1 MNKPIVFIL
10 FLFFLSKL
18 SFAQDSESVYTLA
31 NDKKKKEQQLKGF
44 ETGAYE
50 KMNPLAPA
58 KAAFYSAVLPGLG
71 QAYNKRY
78 WKIPLVYAAI
88 GSSAYAFINNN
99 RVYHK
104 FRDAFKSRRMGF
116 TTDPYYDLN
125 DSGVIPGQPDV
136 SDISLQT
143 AQERAQEA
151 RDFSLVLTI
160 GMYALNIIDANV
172 DAHLKQFNVNADLSI
187 DYRPDVLINPV
198 TNKPYL
204 GMTVNLTY

>member
-1 MNKPIVFIL
+1 MNNPL
-10 FLFFLSKL
+10 LLLTFFLILGNL
-18 SFAQDSESVYTLA
+18 SLAQDSESVYMMGD
-31 NDKKKKEQQLKGF
+31 DKKKKEEKLKGF
-44 ETGAYE
+44 ESGAYE

-88 GSSAYAFINNN
+88 GSSAYAFVNNN
-99 RVYHK
+99 KVYHK

-125 DSGVIPGQPDV
+125 DSGIVIGQPDV
-136 SDISLQT
+136 SDSSLQT
-143 AQERAQEA
+143 AQKRAQES
-151 RDFSLVLTI
+151 RDLSLVLTI

-172 DAHLKQFNVNADLSI
+172 DAHLKQFNVNEDLSL
-187 DYRPDVLINPV
+187 DYHPDLIINPV
-198 TNKPYL
+198 TNTPVL
-204 GMTVNLTY
+204 GLTVNLTY

>member
-1 MNKPIVFIL
+1 MNKSL
-10 FLFFLSKL
+10 FLLLFFVLLSNF
-18 SFAQDSESVYTLA
+18 SVAQETDPVYLVE
-31 NDKKKKEQQLKGF
+31 DKKEKEEQLEAF
-44 ETGAYE
+44 ESGEYD

-58 KAAFYSAVLPGLG
+58 KAAFYSAILPGLG

-88 GSSAYAFINNN
+88 GSTAYAFINNN
-99 RVYHK
+99 NVYHK
-104 FRDAFKSRRMGF
+104 FRDAFKSRRIGF
-116 TTDPYYDLN
+116 ATDPYYDLN
-125 DSGVIPGQPDV
+125 DSGIIIGQPDV
-136 SDISLQT
+136 SDSSLQK

-172 DAHLKQFNVNADLSI
+172 DAHLKQFNVNADLSV
-187 DYRPDVLINPV
+187 DYRPDVLVNPV